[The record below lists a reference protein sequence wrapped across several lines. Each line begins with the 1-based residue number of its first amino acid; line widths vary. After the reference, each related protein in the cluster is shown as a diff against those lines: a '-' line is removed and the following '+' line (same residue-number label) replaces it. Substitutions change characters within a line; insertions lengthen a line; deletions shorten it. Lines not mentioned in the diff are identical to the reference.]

1 MNNGG
6 MNNGRMNNGRVKD
19 GRVNDEVYQLLPPG
33 VPAEELGRLHFVGV
47 GGVGMAPV
55 ARIAAQRGLTVSGS
69 EIKAAPVLEDLV
81 RAGVEVYLGQDPAH
95 LDGVDTVV
103 ASTGVR
109 SDNVEL
115 VEAARRGLRIVHR
128 ATALAALMV
137 GRRAVL
143 VAGTHGKTTTTS
155 MLAVALEQLGADP
168 SYAIGGEIGSSGVS
182 GQAGAG
188 EVFVAEADE
197 SDGTFTHF
205 APDLAVITNI
215 ELDHT
220 DYFDSIDDVRRAFAV
235 FAAATRPGGT
245 LLACADDPGA
255 VEVAEA
261 FKSADRPAGDQVR
274 VVTYGESDQADY
286 RISDLSLV
294 DGCARFDVARS
305 SADHLTSRHQITLAV
320 PGAHNAQ
327 NAAAAFAVLCELG
340 FAPDLL
346 PAALVVFSGTRRR
359 MEFKGQADGVRVYD
373 DYMHH
378 PTEIAATLAAF
389 RGLLPAAALADD
401 RTGSQIGRTGN
412 RIGDQT
418 GDQTGG
424 RTGDQVDDQ
433 TGDIP
438 NAGSGRLIVAFQPQ
452 RYSRAKT
459 FLREY
464 GQPLGVADAVVV
476 LEVYPGSGEEP
487 IPGVTGA
494 VVAQDVPLPPDQV
507 VFEPVTA
514 NAAARLA
521 DWARP
526 GDVIV
531 TAGAGDVTTL
541 GPAVLDLLRRRE
553 ETRGL

>member
-1 MNNGG
+1 

-55 ARIAAQRGLTVSGS
+55 ARIAAQRGLPVSGS
-69 EIKAAPVLEDLV
+69 DINATPALEDLV

-109 SDNVEL
+109 SDNVEV
-115 VEAARRGLRIVHR
+115 VEAGRRGLRIVHR

-182 GQAGAG
+182 GQSGAG

-197 SDGTFTHF
+197 SDGTFTHY
-205 APDLAVITNI
+205 APDLAVITNV

-220 DYFDSIDDVRRAFAV
+220 DFFDSIDDVRRAFAV
-235 FAAATRPGGT
+235 FAAAIRPGGT
-245 LLACADDPGA
+245 LLVCADDPGA
-255 VEVAEA
+255 VGAAEA
-261 FKSADRPAGDQVR
+261 LESADRSAGDQVR

-294 DGCARFDVARS
+294 DGCARFEVTRS
-305 SADHLTSRHQITLAV
+305 SVDHLTTRHQITRHKITLAV

-346 PAALVVFSGTRRR
+346 PAALGVFSGARRR

-389 RGLLPAAALADD
+389 RGLLPAAALTVDQTGNQTGD
-401 RTGSQIGRTGN
+401 RTGNQTG
-412 RIGDQT
+412 GQT
-418 GDQTGG
+418 GDQVG
-424 RTGDQVDDQ
+424 DQ

-464 GQPLGVADAVVV
+464 GKPLGAADAVVV
-476 LEVYPGSGEEP
+476 LEVYPGSGEVP

-514 NAAARLA
+514 AAAARLA